1 MGELPPSHL
10 FVAKTEH
17 TGDGLFTRRAFA
29 RHDTVFVMQG
39 ELRFFASRSLEDSHR
54 FENWVGIG
62 RDRWIDPAPP
72 YVFLNHSC
80 DPNLG
85 IKGECEFVAIRDI
98 AEGDELTFDYS
109 ITEDELLWTM
119 RCLCATT
126 MCRGVVRSIHFL
138 PAEVFKNYLPYV
150 NPLFQLC
157 YIQRLRTRQAG

>member
-62 RDRWIDPAPP
+62 RV
-72 YVFLNHSC
+72 VFGLA
-80 DPNLG
+80 
-85 IKGECEFVAIRDI
+85 ERDMK
-98 AEGDELTFDYS
+98 ALTAAHVENPTLDLPCTTVFEAGQRPTEVVGPLLADE
-109 ITEDELLWTM
+109 
-119 RCLCATT
+119 A
-126 MCRGVVRSIHFL
+126 
-138 PAEVFKNYLPYV
+138 A
-150 NPLFQLC
+150 QLHVDFWKDK
-157 YIQRLRTRQAG
+157 